1 MKKLFTSV
9 FIFMSVLCL
18 TSCSSPMSGRTSRE
32 NNLAGAFTSS
42 ATITLDKLTAEA
54 AISRYGDGEWTVEFD
69 SPNTLSGVKLSFS
82 EGNVCADYKGL
93 SFSVPKSALPVK
105 AMMLELIEAVD
116 TNARETE
123 LHGSENDGMLEI
135 NGSLEGGDYILT
147 VDGNGNIAEFE
158 MPNNLLDITFKD
170 VTATKAETE
179 ETTSAEETVSTT
191 EGE

>member
-1 MKKLFTSV
+1 
-9 FIFMSVLCL
+9 
-18 TSCSSPMSGRTSRE
+18 MSGRTSRE

-179 ETTSAEETVSTT
+179 ETTSAEETVSTA

>member
-147 VDGNGNIAEFE
+147 VDGNGNIKAVS
-158 MPNNLLDITFKD
+158 PGKAIIVVKTKTGSL
-170 VTATKAETE
+170 TAACMV
-179 ETTSAEETVSTT
+179 TVS
-191 EGE
+191 